1 MRPLSPSQMLAVWE
15 RSLEEVPLER
25 ALTLLQAATP
35 ECDRQTLAA
44 LSIGQRDSRLLT
56 LREWAFGSEISA
68 CTFCPQCRQA
78 LEFTF
83 QVDDLLQRGKSEM
96 AEVPYSLAGYEVL
109 LRPVN
114 TLDLVNCLGLDM
126 SAIQRRLFGS
136 CLLAARSGEATISH
150 DQVPDEV
157 ALPALENVTRADA
170 QADLYIETSCP
181 NCDHSFRETF
191 DIVSFFWSE
200 IDAWV
205 RRILREVHALASAY
219 GWKENDILA
228 LTPLRRRLYLEM
240 VSA

>member
-1 MRPLSPSQMLAVWE
+1 MQPLSASQMLAVWE
-15 RSLEEVPLER
+15 RGLEQIPLER
-25 ALTLLQAATP
+25 ALTLLQAASP

-44 LSIGQRDSRLLT
+44 LSIGQRDARLLT

-68 CTFCPQCRQA
+68 CAFCPQCRQS

-83 QVDDLLQRGKSEM
+83 QVDDLLQRGKSEI
-96 AEVPYSLAGYEVL
+96 AEVPYSFAGYEML

-114 TLDLVNCLGLDM
+114 SVDLVACSGLDM
-126 SAIQRRLFGS
+126 TAIHRRLLGC
-136 CLLAARSGEATISH
+136 CLLSGRSGNVTISH

-157 ALPALENVTRADA
+157 ACADA
-170 QADLYIETSCP
+170 QADLYIEASCT
-181 NCDHSFRETF
+181 NCAHSFRETF

-200 IDAWV
+200 IDASV

-228 LTPLRRRLYLEM
+228 LSPLRRQLYLEM
-240 VSA
+240 ASA